1 VNPASP
7 SVCGACGGGGE
18 GAPLD
23 NVRSP
28 QNANVPPISDI
39 NLNPPAAAAAAP
51 GRGVPPPI
59 PARAPPPPRPSD
71 DDLGNHLMPHV
82 AHDQRETTA
91 FTHNLFPTLDFI
103 DEFAD

>member
-1 VNPASP
+1 
-7 SVCGACGGGGE
+7 
-18 GAPLD
+18 
-23 NVRSP
+23 VRSP

-39 NLNPPAAAAAAP
+39 NLNPPAAAAATAAP

-59 PARAPPPPRPSD
+59 PARAPPPPPRPSD
-71 DDLGNHLMPHV
+71 DDLGNHLMPRV
-82 AHDQRETTA
+82 AQDQRETTA